1 MARQGR
7 AGEALGISLIA
18 GLVGGLFGLVVLVL
32 ATEPLANVAL
42 AFTPPAYFALGVL
55 GSPSSPDCPAARC
68 SRDLLAA
75 AIGLMLA
82 MVGPDPMS
90 GVPRFTFGE
99 PDLLGGIKPLLV
111 MIGLFAVTEMLVQIG
126 EPPWAKAERRR
137 GAPQAS
143 LTWPMMKRLCEADR
157 RSAP

>member
-18 GLVGGLFGLVVLVL
+18 GLVGGLFGLVVLVV
-32 ATEPLANVAL
+32 ATEPLAKVAL
-42 AFTPPAYFALGVL
+42 AFTPPAYFALGML
-55 GSPSSPDCPAARC
+55 GISVVAGLSSG
-68 SRDLLAA
+68 SLIKGLLAA
-75 AIGLMLA
+75 AIGLMFS

-126 EPPWAKAERRR
+126 EPPWAKASAAEARLRLPNW
-137 GAPQAS
+137 A
-143 LTWPMMKRLCEADR
+143 MMKRLFEADGHR
-157 RSAP
+157 LA